1 MYSLISK
8 GMTPFMFYIDWG
20 AYGIAVIMV
29 IFIVVTAMLFS
40 LRSAEKV
47 EIVQEL
53 KRGSI

>member
-1 MYSLISK
+1 
-8 GMTPFMFYIDWG
+8 MFYIDWG